1 MQFINFKSNIYKYFI
16 FIYIVVRESR
26 YSLFIMLKIMS
37 LRRFVM
43 EYFLAKKIAIVIGI
57 GAHAT
62 ILMVR
67 VIVWLVSY
75 MFTLHEWVG

>member
-1 MQFINFKSNIYKYFI
+1 MDFDTKISIIMEKCRNPFEAIIGLRLVCLSAEISVV
-16 FIYIVVRESR
+16 IV
-26 YSLFIMLKIMS
+26 MKQ
-37 LRRFVM
+37 
-43 EYFLAKKIAIVIGI
+43 GT
-57 GAHAT
+57 HAT

>member
-1 MQFINFKSNIYKYFI
+1 
-16 FIYIVVRESR
+16 
-26 YSLFIMLKIMS
+26 
-37 LRRFVM
+37 M
-43 EYFLAKKIAIVIGI
+43 EYFLAKEIAIVIGR